1 MAIILGDK
9 KPAAQAKLAIPR
21 PPGMDE
27 FIMPMVPANIQSNGR
42 YRVNEVTADVYNI
55 AQRLKDL
62 NPRLRINAITDARN
76 GETAFTIIEDDGDEL
91 HVVFRCRRL
100 DARVVEYVRYL
111 LNVPF
116 AKRFAEAEKL
126 QAKWEEE
133 AHEDE
138 LDELTERFGLEMQ
151 HDLKKNGFVD
161 GTYWA
166 GPTSRRSFGRG

>member
-1 MAIILGDK
+1 M
-9 KPAAQAKLAIPR
+9 
-21 PPGMDE
+21 
-27 FIMPMVPANIQSNGR
+27 
-42 YRVNEVTADVYNI
+42 
-55 AQRLKDL
+55 RLKEL
-62 NPRLRINAITDARN
+62 NPRLRINAISDTRA
-76 GETAFTIIEDDGDEL
+76 GETAFTIIEDTGDDV

-116 AKRFAEAEKL
+116 AKRFAEAERL
-126 QAKWEEE
+126 QKKWEEE

-151 HDLKKNGFVD
+151 HELKKTGFVD

-166 GPTSRRSFGRG
+166 GSTSRRAFGRG